1 VEFLSSVF
9 HGFSLNPAMNGGLM
23 LHPWLSMKGFL
34 SSSIIF
40 SRTKIVR
47 YHHAYAAEDRAPL
60 GSDPSAAAGQTA
72 AGGIR
77 KRVPSVFSIL
87 LVAQSDKSRPPPA
100 QTTHLT
106 NNRSCT
112 GSGLALSGGRQLS
125 IRAGADL

>member
-1 VEFLSSVF
+1 ME
-9 HGFSLNPAMNGGLM
+9 

-47 YHHAYAAEDRAPL
+47 YHHGYAAEDRAPL

-77 KRVPSVFSIL
+77 KRVPLVFSIL
-87 LVAQSDKSRPPPA
+87 LVAQSDKSMPTHA
-100 QTTHLT
+100 ATTPLA

-112 GSGLALSGGRQLS
+112 GSGLAPLEAVDNYPFVLARTCDPTRRQFLVRCGRPTYS
-125 IRAGADL
+125 ET